1 MRGRIA
7 LQKHFRAKSVEASVL
22 FREAF
27 GVRTR
32 PRIALACFLP
42 RGESYIRCHVTKTEI
57 DHRLRRRAVRRLAEP
72 IPSEYNSGSR
82 RERV

>member
-1 MRGRIA
+1 MKAMRGRIA

-32 PRIALACFLP
+32 PRVAFPDGECFY
-42 RGESYIRCHVTKTEI
+42 G
-57 DHRLRRRAVRRLAEP
+57 
-72 IPSEYNSGSR
+72 GSR
-82 RERV
+82 QIDN